1 MNRNRTHHRGRTV
14 FLCAAICLCMAGLAG
29 RLFFLMLYK
38 ADYYSQ
44 MAEEL
49 HQRER
54 SIKAPRGRI
63 LDRNGTV
70 IADNRTV
77 CTISVIHNQVKD
89 PETGGA
95 EKDGKT
101 IFQGGDPVQCRE
113 NAGRCDPGNAPGGSQ
128 GG

>member
-49 HQRER
+49 HRRER

-63 LDRNGTV
+63 LLRVRYTDEAIQPIVTMEEANEGEETPEGT
-70 IADNRTV
+70 A
-77 CTISVIHNQVKD
+77 SL
-89 PETGGA
+89 
-95 EKDGKT
+95 
-101 IFQGGDPVQCRE
+101 
-113 NAGRCDPGNAPGGSQ
+113 
-128 GG
+128 

>member
-49 HQRER
+49 HRRER

-89 PETGGA
+89 PETLSG
-95 EKDGKT
+95 
-101 IFQGGDPVQCRE
+101 F
-113 NAGRCDPGNAPGGSQ
+113 
-128 GG
+128 